1 MEKQNGFN
9 ERKIVKQKIE
19 LTNASSPL
27 SRTEIDFVL
36 TIISQIKKE
45 DTEFKEYH
53 FTIKELEKKMERKLN
68 SKQLRD
74 MAISLMSKPLLL
86 PLNGKL
92 DSKQWSVIG
101 WFKHFDYDNGN
112 ISCSFDS
119 RLKPYLIGINNRFSK
134 GSLTSLLPM
143 RSKYSKELY
152 MLLIYEAY
160 KGFFDVEVELLMN
173 KLKVPNSLLLY
184 KNFKTKVLLQAQKDL
199 DKFSDIIFTFEEIK
213 KGRRVHRLKF
223 NIKRNLNDLNMFIKV
238 IRELYV
244 NKPLL
249 KTSDGTLQCST
260 KGNLYFKEFFE
271 IDIHPKKAKLLWE
284 KLHENR
290 DRLLVFEES
299 REELTKRIEKL
310 SDCGDFN

>member
-101 WFKHFDYDNGN
+101 WFKHFDYDSGN

-152 MLLIYEAY
+152 MLLTYEAY

-173 KLKVPNSLLLY
+173 KLKVPKSLLLY

-199 DKFSDIIFTFEEIK
+199 DKFSDITFTFEEIK
-213 KGRRVHRLKF
+213 QGRKVHRVKF
-223 NIKRNLNDLNMFIKV
+223 NIKRNLNDLTMFIKV

-244 NKPLL
+244 NKPLIKIL
-249 KTSDGTLQCST
+249 KQKSYS
-260 KGNLYFKEFFE
+260 K
-271 IDIHPKKAKLLWE
+271 PKK
-284 KLHENR
+284 
-290 DRLLVFEES
+290 
-299 REELTKRIEKL
+299 I
-310 SDCGDFN
+310 

>member
-53 FTIKELEKKMERKLN
+53 FSIKELEKKMDRKLN
-68 SKQLRD
+68 SKQLKE
-74 MAISLMSKPLLL
+74 MAVSLMSKPLLL
-86 PLNGKL
+86 PVNGKL
-92 DSKQWSVIG
+92 DSEHWRVVS

-119 RLKPYLIGINNRFSK
+119 RLKAYLIGITNRFSK
-134 GSLTSLLPM
+134 GSLSSLLPM

-152 MLLIYEAY
+152 MLLTYEAY
-160 KGFFDVEVELLMN
+160 RGFFDVEVEPLMN
-173 KLKVPNSLLLY
+173 KLKVPKSILLY

-199 DKFSDIIFTFEEIK
+199 AKFSDITFTFEEIK
-213 KGRRVHRLKF
+213 QGRKVHRLKF
-223 NIKRNLNDLNMFIKV
+223 NIKRNINDLTMFIKV
-238 IRELYV
+238 IRELYM
-244 NKPLL
+244 NKPLI
-249 KTSDGTLQCST
+249 KTSDGLIQCST
-260 KGNLYFKEFFE
+260 KGNLYFKNSVEE
-271 IDIHPKKAKLLWE
+271 IHPKRAKLLWE

-290 DRLLVFEES
+290 DKLLVFEES
-299 REELTKRIEKL
+299 KRELEKTL
-310 SDCGDFN
+310 ERMKG

>member
-53 FTIKELEKKMERKLN
+53 FSIKELEKKMDRKLN
-68 SKQLRD
+68 SKQLKE
-74 MAISLMSKPLLL
+74 MAVSLMSKPLLL
-86 PLNGKL
+86 PVNGKL
-92 DSKQWSVIG
+92 DSEHWRVVS

-119 RLKPYLIGINNRFSK
+119 RLKPYLIGITNRFSK

-152 MLLIYEAY
+152 MLLTYEAY
-160 KGFFDVEVELLMN
+160 RGFFDVEVEPLMN
-173 KLKVPNSLLLY
+173 KLKVPKSILLY

-199 DKFSDIIFTFEEIK
+199 AKFSDITFTFEEIK
-213 KGRRVHRLKF
+213 QGRKVHRLKF
-223 NIKRNLNDLNMFIKV
+223 NIKRNINDLTMFIKV

-244 NKPLL
+244 NKPLI
-249 KTSDGTLQCST
+249 KTSEGLIQCST
-260 KGNLYFKEFFE
+260 KGNLYFKNSVQE
-271 IDIHPKKAKLLWE
+271 IHPKKAKLLWE
-284 KLHENR
+284 KLHESR
-290 DRLLVFEES
+290 DKLLVFEES
-299 REELTKRIEKL
+299 KRELEKTL
-310 SDCGDFN
+310 ERMKG

>member
-45 DTEFKEYH
+45 DTEFKEYC

-68 SKQLRD
+68 SKQLKD

-86 PLNGKL
+86 PINGRL
-92 DSKQWSVIG
+92 DSKHWSVIG
-101 WFKHFDYDNGN
+101 WFKHFDYDAGN
-112 ISCSFDS
+112 LSCSFDS

-134 GSLTSLLPM
+134 GSLSSLLPM

-152 MLLIYEAY
+152 MLLTYEAY
-160 KGFFDVEVELLMN
+160 RGFFDVEVELLMN

-223 NIKRNLNDLNMFIKV
+223 NIKRNLNDLTMFIKV

-244 NKPLL
+244 NKPLI
-249 KTSDGTLQCST
+249 KTSDGIIQCST
-260 KGNLYFKEFFE
+260 KGNLYFKNSIEE
-271 IDIHPKKAKLLWE
+271 IHPKKAKLLWE

-299 REELTKRIEKL
+299 RKELLETIERL
-310 SDCGDFN
+310 GG

>member
-45 DTEFKEYH
+45 DTEFKEYR
-53 FTIKELEKKMERKLN
+53 FSIKELEKKMERKLN

-173 KLKVPNSLLLY
+173 KLKVPKSLLLY

-213 KGRRVHRLKF
+213 KGRKVYRLKF
-223 NIKRNLNDLNMFIKV
+223 NIKRNLNDLSMFIKV
-238 IRELYV
+238 IRELYI
-244 NKPLL
+244 NKPLI
-249 KTSDGTLQCST
+249 KTSNGTVQCST
-260 KGNLYFKEFFE
+260 KGNLYYKEFFD

-284 KLHENR
+284 KLHESR
-290 DRLLVFEES
+290 DELLVFEES
-299 REELTKRIEKL
+299 REELKETINRL
-310 SDCGDFN
+310 SN

>member
-45 DTEFKEYH
+45 DTEFKEYR
-53 FTIKELEKKMERKLN
+53 FSIKELEKKMERKLN

-173 KLKVPNSLLLY
+173 KLKVPKSLLLY

-213 KGRRVHRLKF
+213 KGRKVHRLKF
-223 NIKRNLNDLNMFIKV
+223 NIKRNLNDLSMFIKV
-238 IRELYV
+238 IRELYI
-244 NKPLL
+244 NKPLI
-249 KTSDGTLQCST
+249 KTPNGTVQCST
-260 KGNLYFKEFFE
+260 KGNLYYKEFFD

-284 KLHENR
+284 KLHESR
-290 DRLLVFEES
+290 DELLVFEES
-299 REELTKRIEKL
+299 REELKETIDKL
-310 SDCGDFN
+310 RN

>member
-45 DTEFKEYH
+45 DTEFKEYR
-53 FTIKELEKKMERKLN
+53 FSIKELEKKMERKLN

-173 KLKVPNSLLLY
+173 KLKVPKSLLLY

-213 KGRRVHRLKF
+213 KGRKVHRLKF
-223 NIKRNLNDLNMFIKV
+223 NIKRNLNDLSMFIKV
-238 IRELYV
+238 IRELYI
-244 NKPLL
+244 NKPLI
-249 KTSDGTLQCST
+249 KTSDGTVQCST
-260 KGNLYFKEFFE
+260 KGNLYYKEFFD

-284 KLHENR
+284 KLHESR
-290 DRLLVFEES
+290 DKLLVFEES
-299 REELTKRIEKL
+299 QRALVESRDSINTIL
-310 SDCGDFN
+310 